1 MTPTSTQQRN
11 ASAEKKTPA
20 QSPGSETIGRLL
32 IQCRDQPGIV
42 KAVSGVL
49 TDFGANITSLNQYS
63 TDPGGGDFFQRTEF
77 HLEDFAAKRSAL
89 EAELRARI
97 GQPYE
102 AQCSLTSAAYRKRV
116 AIFVSKTDHCLL
128 DLLWHQRR
136 GELPV
141 DIAMVISNHSDLA
154 EDVRYFGI
162 PFIHIPVD
170 PANKKAAEDRH
181 LELLR
186 GNVDLIVLARY
197 MQIISERFLDEVAVP
212 VINIHH
218 SFLPSFIGAAP
229 YQKAKERGV
238 KMVGATA
245 HYVTAELDQ
254 GPIIEQDVIRVDHS
268 QSTRQL
274 MRKGA
279 EVERQVLTRAVSW
292 HCDDR
297 VLRHGNLTVVF

>member
-1 MTPTSTQQRN
+1 MPR
-11 ASAEKKTPA
+11 PA
-20 QSPGSETIGRLL
+20 RHRKRGQWFAGR
-32 IQCRDQPGIV
+32 IRCEHH
-42 KAVSGVL
+42 VL
-49 TDFGANITSLNQYS
+49 DQYS
-63 TDPGGGDFFQRTEF
+63 TDPSGGDFFQRVEF
-77 HLEDFAAKRSAL
+77 HLRDFGAKRTAL
-89 EAELRARI
+89 EKEVEARI
-97 GQPYE
+97 GNVYG
-102 AQCSLTSAAYRKRV
+102 ARCMVTSASHKKRV
-116 AIFVSKTDHCLL
+116 AIMVSKTDHCVL
-128 DLLWHQRR
+128 DLLWQQRR
-136 GELPV
+136 GELPIDV
-141 DIAMVISNHSDLA
+141 AMVISNHSDLA

-170 PANKKAAEDRH
+170 PGDKKAAEDTQ

-197 MQIISERFLDEVAVP
+197 MQIISERFLYEVRVP

-218 SFLPSFIGAAP
+218 SFLPAFIGAGP
-229 YQKAKERGV
+229 YQKAKDRGV

-268 QSTRQL
+268 DTAQQL
-274 MRKGA
+274 RRKGA

>member
-1 MTPTSTQQRN
+1 MQ
-11 ASAEKKTPA
+11 AS
-20 QSPGSETIGRLL
+20 SPVATRSPVAPSRGPETIGRLL

-42 KAVSGVL
+42 SAVSGL
-49 TDFGANITSLNQYS
+49 LAEFGANITSLDQYS
-63 TDPGGGDFFQRTEF
+63 TDPSGGDFFQRVEF
-77 HLEDFAAKRSAL
+77 HLRDLGAKRTTL
-89 EAELRARI
+89 ETEVEARI
-97 GQPYE
+97 GNAYD
-102 AQCSLTSAAYRKRV
+102 ARWMITSASHQKRV
-116 AIFVSKTDHCLL
+116 AIMVSKTDHCVL
-128 DLLWHQRR
+128 DLLWQQRR
-136 GELPV
+136 GELPIDV
-141 DIAMVISNHSDLA
+141 AMVISNHSDLA

-170 PANKKAAEDRH
+170 PGDKQAAEEAQ

-197 MQIISERFLDEVAVP
+197 MQIISKRFLDEVRAP

-218 SFLPSFIGAAP
+218 SFLPAFIGAGP
-229 YQKAKERGV
+229 YQKAKDRGV

-268 QSTRQL
+268 DTTQQL